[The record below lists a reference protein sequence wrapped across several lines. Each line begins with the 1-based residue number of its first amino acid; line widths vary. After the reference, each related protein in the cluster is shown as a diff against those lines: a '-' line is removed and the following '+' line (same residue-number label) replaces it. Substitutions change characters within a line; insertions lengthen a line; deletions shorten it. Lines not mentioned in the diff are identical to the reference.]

1 MNLIMKKI
9 QAIAHLKSENRELKK
24 RIEELEQIIKNL
36 EKDRPVG
43 AGGPWGGIGG
53 FGRQG

>member
-9 QAIAHLKSENRELKK
+9 REISHLKAENRELKK

-36 EKDRPVG
+36 EKGRSHSTAG
-43 AGGPWGGIGG
+43 AWGGIGG
-53 FGRQG
+53 FGRQK

>member
-43 AGGPWGGIGG
+43 VGGPWGGIGG